1 MKSPHKQRDN
11 HKKHT
16 FDQFIFFEILDFYM
30 DVRLKTCIK
39 YFEAMAICLQGNFI
53 SVRILNLEIIN
64 SIDRIL
70 KVPPAITEAKLN
82 MPVYNHLNELY
93 LIFLLTIPKSFIENS
108 KV

>member
-1 MKSPHKQRDN
+1 
-11 HKKHT
+11 
-16 FDQFIFFEILDFYM
+16 M

-93 LIFLLTIPKSFIENS
+93 LIYPHYSKKFYRKFKSLKYFEVALQTLLESFTAF
-108 KV
+108 